1 MLIAASMVMHAQVYE
16 DGLIDKSV
24 AVVGNDMI
32 LLSDIED
39 EVRMMQASGY
49 PVDANSRCQVLEN
62 LVNSKLFLTQARLDS
77 LTVTD
82 EQVKEQVMHT

>member
-1 MLIAASMVMHAQVYE
+1 MVCSMMLSVASLSMHAQVYE

-49 PVDANSRCQVLEN
+49 PVDANSRCQILEN
-62 LVNSKLFLTQARLDS
+62 LVNS
-77 LTVTD
+77 
-82 EQVKEQVMHT
+82 